1 MGLKRWS
8 RLELILIGLFLLMT
22 VAAITMI
29 IVFVTEEPG
38 VIKDEFPSGAFVPKC
53 PSISLDQ
60 RIDCFPDAG
69 ASKMKCEQR
78 GCCWSPLDERNV
90 PWCFFSTNQGYT
102 VEHLEHP
109 NPFVINVQLKRMAAP
124 SLFGADI
131 EQLTFHAEMQTKN
144 RLRFKIFDAKNRR
157 FEVPHVHIRTVSSN
171 PSSPITNTLDIAH
184 NPFGLTVRR
193 KENRRALFDT
203 TIGPLVFA
211 DQYLQLS
218 AKLPSHN
225 IFGLGEHVHTR
236 YRHDTNWRTWP
247 IFTRDTQPNGRANN
261 LYGHHPFFLCLE
273 DESGKSFGV
282 FLLNSNAMEVTL
294 QPAPAVTY
302 RTIGGIFDF
311 YIFFGDTPEQVV
323 QEYLELI
330 GRPVIPP
337 YWSMGFQLSRWNYG
351 NLSEVKRV
359 VERNRAVGLP
369 YDIQYTDID
378 YMEHMKDFT
387 YDPVRFKELPEF
399 AEYLH
404 EKGQKYI
411 LILDP
416 AIATSRRVGGA
427 PYESYDRGMEK
438 NVWVTKSDGR
448 TPIVGRVWPG
458 ETVFPDF
465 TSETCI
471 DWWVDEYERFYREI
485 KHDALWID
493 MNEVSNFLKGST
505 TGCEDNKLN
514 YPPYTPKILNELL
527 YSMTLCMDA
536 KQEWGDNYDVHSL
549 YGYSMVLATEKA
561 LQHVFGPNRTMMLTR
576 SSFPGVGKYSGHWL
590 GDNTATWNDIKWAI
604 HGMLEFGLFGI
615 PYIGADICG
624 FFGDSSEE
632 LCRRWMQVGAFY
644 PFSRNHNA
652 MNFKPQDP
660 AAFGADSVLVKTSK
674 HYLRIRYTLLPYLYT
689 LFYKA
694 HTTGETVVRPVLH
707 EFYSDRATWDVDLQF
722 LWGKHLLITP
732 VLDPGVD
739 TIRVYIPD
747 AVWYDYETM
756 ERLTDRRKH
765 VDMYLPADKLGLH
778 IRGGAVLPTQRPE
791 VTTTHSRSN
800 PMGLV
805 IALDDNNQAAGELFW
820 DDGDSRDTV
829 NNGNY
834 IHYKFSVIYGVL
846 TMQVTKAGYK
856 DPNNLKFENITVLG
870 VPHPP
875 TSVSVTHVNT
885 GSHLGAT
892 TVLPNTNIYH
902 DGAKEVLFL
911 HGLSLTLG
919 ETYLVRWDM
928 EDEELQRFNCHPE
941 ENADEAKC
949 KSRGC
954 IWKPSS
960 TERVPWCF
968 YPKDY
973 GYVVTAATET
983 DSGIMVDITR
993 NVKHRISARP
1003 DSPDINN
1010 LRVEIRYHTSDLL
1023 QFKIWDP
1030 TSDRFEVPVPLSTPD
1045 APETD
1050 ENKRLYKV
1058 LISNKPF
1065 GIQVI
1070 RRSTGTKIWDSSV
1083 PGFTF
1088 SDMFIQVSTRLPS
1101 KFIYG
1106 FGETEHPTF
1115 KHDLNYHTWGMFS
1128 KDQPP
1133 GYKMNCYG
1141 VHPFYMGLE
1150 DTADAHGVLLLNSN
1164 AMDVTFQPTPALTFR
1179 TVGGILDFYMVLG
1192 PTPEMVVQEYTALI
1206 GRPVLPAYWSL
1217 GFQLCRYGYAN
1228 DSEIKSLYKD
1238 MRAAGIPYDVQYA
1251 DIDYMER
1258 QLDFVLDSEFAGL
1271 PAVVDS
1277 MRNEG
1282 MRFIFIL
1289 DPAIS
1294 GNETRYPAFE
1304 RGQAADVFIKWPKH
1318 LKDDIVWGKVWPDLP
1333 NVDVDE
1339 NLDWDTQ
1346 VEIYRAYTA
1355 FPDFFRTQ
1363 TATWWQKEILDFYN
1377 NIMKFDGL
1385 WIDMNEP
1392 ASFVHGTVG
1401 GKCLG
1406 DPLLENPPY
1415 MPPLESKH
1423 LGLNHKTLCMNS
1435 EQILN
1440 NGRKVRHYD
1449 VHNLYGW
1456 SHTKPSF
1463 DALLSVTG
1471 KRGVVVT
1478 RSTYPSSGKWA
1489 GHWLGDNFS
1498 RWDQLVKSIIGM
1510 MEFSLFGISYT
1521 GADICGFFEK
1531 ADYEMCLRWMQLGAF
1546 YPYSRNHN
1554 SKGNPRQDPVSWDDS
1569 FAAASQ
1575 KVLNIRYTLLP
1586 YLYTLMFEAHT
1597 KGSTVI
1603 RPLLHEFVKDKATWD
1618 IYRQFLW
1625 GPALL
1630 ITPALDQG
1638 VREVEGYLPN
1648 ARWYDY
1654 HTAKDVGVRGEMIS
1668 LPTPLSH
1675 INLHVRGGYILP
1687 QQKPENTTYYSRKN
1701 PLGLLVALSDSGTAQ
1716 GSFFWDD
1723 GEGIDTVGRNEYLL
1737 TSFSAESNK
1746 LTSQVVHNGLTAA
1759 DHVILGEVKV
1769 WGAGNIRVTEAT
1781 LIDPEGKPHQ
1791 LTPQHDLETQELI
1804 IDATSKAF
1812 SLHLPFTISWRT
1824 AF

>member
-1 MGLKRWS
+1 
-8 RLELILIGLFLLMT
+8 
-22 VAAITMI
+22 
-29 IVFVTEEPG
+29 
-38 VIKDEFPSGAFVPKC
+38 
-53 PSISLDQ
+53 
-60 RIDCFPDAG
+60 
-69 ASKMKCEQR
+69 
-78 GCCWSPLDERNV
+78 
-90 PWCFFSTNQGYT
+90 
-102 VEHLEHP
+102 
-109 NPFVINVQLKRMAAP
+109 
-124 SLFGADI
+124 
-131 EQLTFHAEMQTKN
+131 MQTKN

-707 EFYSDRATWDVDLQF
+707 DVY
-722 LWGKHLLITP
+722 GSHLKRCP
-732 VLDPGVD
+732 CFVQGVD

-820 DDGDSRDTV
+820 DDGDSRGIT
-829 NNGNY
+829 
-834 IHYKFSVIYGVL
+834 ISVSLNKVWLYFRHRS
-846 TMQVTKAGYK
+846 GYK

-902 DGAKEVLFL
+902 DGAKEVIFL
-911 HGLSLTLG
+911 LTKLPHKIISTAFG

-954 IWKPSS
+954 IWKTMAMLS
-960 TERVPWCF
+960 
-968 YPKDY
+968 
-973 GYVVTAATET
+973 
-983 DSGIMVDITR
+983 
-993 NVKHRISARP
+993 RISARP

-1355 FPDFFRTQ
+1355 FPNFFRTQ
-1363 TATWWQKEILDFYN
+1363 TATWWQKEIQDFYN

-1498 RWDQLVKSIIGM
+1498 RWDQLVKSIIG
-1510 MEFSLFGISYT
+1510 
-1521 GADICGFFEK
+1521 ICRF
-1531 ADYEMCLRWMQLGAF
+1531 
-1546 YPYSRNHN
+1546 
-1554 SKGNPRQDPVSWDDS
+1554 
-1569 FAAASQ
+1569 
-1575 KVLNIRYTLLP
+1575 
-1586 YLYTLMFEAHT
+1586 
-1597 KGSTVI
+1597 
-1603 RPLLHEFVKDKATWD
+1603 
-1618 IYRQFLW
+1618 
-1625 GPALL
+1625 
-1630 ITPALDQG
+1630 
-1638 VREVEGYLPN
+1638 REVEGYLPN

-1687 QQKPENTTYYSRKN
+1687 QQKPENTTEKIFLYCTKN
-1701 PLGLLVALSDSGTAQ
+1701 KNNTGYQ
-1716 GSFFWDD
+1716 
-1723 GEGIDTVGRNEYLL
+1723 I
-1737 TSFSAESNK
+1737 
-1746 LTSQVVHNGLTAA
+1746 
-1759 DHVILGEVKV
+1759 
-1769 WGAGNIRVTEAT
+1769 
-1781 LIDPEGKPHQ
+1781 
-1791 LTPQHDLETQELI
+1791 
-1804 IDATSKAF
+1804 
-1812 SLHLPFTISWRT
+1812 
-1824 AF
+1824 